1 MKLKGVG
8 IVEQHIEKAVLGV
21 VVLVFVAVLAMQF
34 VGGGNKVKIDKQSYP
49 IQRGYEPIVKR
60 AQEVAA
66 RMRDP
71 NPSVL
76 PEVAPLGLGAQWAEA
91 LQDGPGI
98 PQRLAAIAPRFGPG
112 AADGAR
118 LAVDPG
124 ATSGEYMYQAIVVPA
139 PGTPHGVPFRST
151 LDPIGVAMNR
161 DLENIC
167 RAQGLTGQPWD
178 ASAVT
183 VQTTFNGAALAQS
196 LANDPDGS
204 GTRYAALPEAWWRGN
219 VEVLEIQYEVCNGFD
234 ASGNPINP
242 RLVAPL
248 PRPGSEP
255 LTRRIPAQNPTV
267 EQVQAVVE
275 RAGDIRGTI
284 QPEYFRVIA
293 GAPWQTPIERARLAA
308 IEAKRPEIE
317 RKVRQYEE
325 AVRQAER
332 DQAALVEAA
341 GPRIGR
347 QPPSGGG
354 GGRSGGGGGE
364 RPPETAPPSGPNE
377 SQLRQLRDKLQ
388 RSIKDRDDLLAGLNL
403 LGVNELGEPLPVGD
417 ESDIEALSDTL
428 EMTEVYGWTHDLMVR
443 PGDVRR
449 YRARVV
455 VNNPL
460 FGYGRQLAE
469 EQRSLATEPTL
480 ASAWSDWSDPVELE
494 GSEYFFVTSAS
505 EGATETDPTA
515 MPRVGVEVFKF
526 YYGYWRQ
533 GIASLEPG
541 DQLAADIKLPDP
553 ALLPIY
559 DVTNIRNA
567 APPPGQ
573 PPRPG
578 TPPGSPGGTNQGRP
592 GDFEPGRGPG
602 PVLPA
607 GATPG
612 PEKIGVSVATW
623 LLDVGTVAGG
633 GDAKLPGSR
642 ARLQAYMR
650 DQTGAIVVRP
660 TGEQA
665 NNDRYKAM
673 VLSAKEGQDQGAA
686 DPKAEPEPKPEP
698 PPRERDRDIPR
709 PPPDGGGGGGG
720 GGGG

>member
-34 VGGGNKVKIDKQSYP
+34 VGGGNKVKVDKQSYP
-49 IQRGYEPIVKR
+49 IQRGYEPVVRR
-60 AQEVAA
+60 AQEVGA

-71 NPSVL
+71 NPSGM
-76 PEVAPLGLGAQWAEA
+76 PEAAPLGLGRQWAAARESA
-91 LQDGPGI
+91 VRGFE
-98 PQRLAAIAPRFGPG
+98 RLAAIGPRFGPG

-118 LAVDPG
+118 ASND
-124 ATSGEYMYQAIVVPA
+124 ANTTSGEYMYQAIAVPA
-139 PGTPHGVPFRST
+139 PSTPRGVPVRST

-161 DLENIC
+161 ELEAIC

-183 VQTTFNGAALAQS
+183 VQTTFNGASLAQS
-196 LANDPDGS
+196 LAKDPDGD
-204 GTRYAALPEAWWRGN
+204 GTRYASLPEAWWRGN
-219 VEVLEIQYEVCNGFD
+219 VEVLEVQFEVCNGLNE
-234 ASGNPINP
+234 AGEPINP
-242 RLVAPL
+242 RLVAPM

-275 RAGDIRGTI
+275 RAGDIRATI
-284 QPEYFRVIA
+284 QPDYFRVIA
-293 GAPWQTPIERARLAA
+293 GEPWKTPIERARLAA

-325 AVRQAER
+325 AVKQVER
-332 DQAALVEAA
+332 DQQALIDIA
-341 GPRIGR
+341 GTRGGT
-347 QPPSGGG
+347 PPGGGGGG
-354 GGRSGGGGGE
+354 GGRSGGGEGE
-364 RPPETAPPSGPNE
+364 RPPEPTTPTGPTE
-377 SQLRQLRDKLQ
+377 SQIRQLRDKLQ
-388 RSIKDRDDLLAGLNL
+388 RSIKERDDLLAGLNL

-417 ESDIEALSDTL
+417 ESDIDSLADML
-428 EMTEVYGWTHDLMVR
+428 EMNEVHGWTHDLMVR

-449 YRARVV
+449 YRARVII
-455 VNNPL
+455 NNPL

-480 ASAWSDWSDPVELE
+480 ASAWSDWSAPVELE
-494 GSEYFFVTSAS
+494 GSEYYFVTSAS

-515 MPRVGVEVFKF
+515 MPRIGVEVFKF

-533 GIASLEPG
+533 GTASLEPG
-541 DQLAADIKLPDP
+541 DQLAAEINLPDP

-559 DVTNIRNA
+559 DVSNIRGA
-567 APPPGQ
+567 VPPPGQ
-573 PPRPG
+573 PPVGPGAGPPG
-578 TPPGSPGGTNQGRP
+578 TGQGRP
-592 GDFEPGRGPG
+592 GQGEIGRGPG

-612 PEKIGVSVATW
+612 PAKIGLTVDTW

-633 GDAKLPGSR
+633 GDSKLPGTR

-650 DQTGAIVVRP
+650 DKAGSIVVRP

-665 NNDRYKAM
+665 SNDRYKAM
-673 VLSAKEGQDQGAA
+673 VKSAKDGQDQGAE
-686 DPKAEPEPKPEP
+686 DPKAEPPPKPEP
-698 PPRERDRDIPR
+698 PPRDRDRETPR
-709 PPPDGGGGGGG
+709 PPPGGGGGGG
-720 GGGG
+720 GGG